1 MKKYTSFI
9 ILAFAAAFIL
19 LPSLFAVADT
29 ITLKSSVQIQGKIE
43 KEVGEFMH
51 VRVGDRSI
59 RVRKDEIAEVE
70 KNDLDGSY
78 DLEAAKTAAQEEDRK
93 LTETLGLNE
102 EQRDTVY
109 RYISLL
115 NNPDVSKSRDARAAL
130 VKMQSDLNIVPYIVF
145 LLPSYL
151 PPVVLSVLEL
161 ITEIS
166 PDQAKEVLRE
176 YAFFTDENVR
186 AKALEMLGVIRDKS
200 SAELMMRGLLDHT
213 GIVKIGACKAL
224 AMIRAQEATPLLIHF
239 FDQSDLRIQNNVRQ
253 ALSALWSDGTTTV
266 SFNSQQEWMAFWQ
279 EKSASV
285 QKTVVLDHLEPL
297 VEEGTHFSGC

>member
-9 ILAFAAAFIL
+9 IFAVAVAFIL

-213 GIVKIGACKAL
+213 GIVKIGACYQFFQFFTVCIFVTVIYFVSL
-224 AMIRAQEATPLLIHF
+224 NNSDFLLFSERIRQKFNTFYLIDIKHSAFVKPF
-239 FDQSDLRIQNNVRQ
+239 FIGKRNFFYVFCQINLIQPKM
-253 ALSALWSDGTTTV
+253 L
-266 SFNSQQEWMAFWQ
+266 
-279 EKSASV
+279 
-285 QKTVVLDHLEPL
+285 
-297 VEEGTHFSGC
+297 